1 MSDEIVEE
9 ILAEISTL
17 RRPKHMSHDP
27 RLVQDEKIELLQQQI
42 PDWVK
47 QLQRPRTPC
56 LSPAFGPLEGIRVV
70 GTGQLVA
77 QPFIG
82 TKLAEF
88 GAEVIH
94 VERPGGDVFRFTAP
108 QLTRGPRP
116 HGCDEAEVTKN
127 KLSLGLDLKQV
138 RGLELLMALWKISDV
153 WMESSAPGTL
163 DRAGITSE
171 LALAVNPGL
180 VVVRVSTY
188 GQFGKQEYLGRPGYD
203 AIAQAFGGMMNLTGD
218 PAGPPQ
224 RAKTYTGDYVTA
236 LTGWAATMM
245 ALWEVKKSGR
255 GQVVDLAQFEA
266 VAQTNGNTLP
276 LFTGEGIVYGHTGNR
291 PPGFQPY
298 DTFKCSDGWVY
309 IGALGGAIYDRV
321 PAFVGLDPLVYSY
334 DACSKDADAVN
345 SEFGREL
352 DRRLREYCATRTA
365 AEVETAL
372 NEAKIGCARVFNVRD
387 QYNDEHYAAREMTV
401 PVLDRHSGVPIRV
414 FGVVPK
420 MSLTPGRI
428 WRGAPS
434 IGDDTTDILATM
446 LGLPAAAIGKLYA
459 DKVVHRTEPFT
470 EPQAEPA
477 HP

>member
-1 MSDEIVEE
+1 M
-9 ILAEISTL
+9 T
-17 RRPKHMSHDP
+17 HDP
-27 RLVQDEKIELLQQQI
+27 RLVKDAEIEKLAQSV
-42 PDWVK
+42 PDWVRR
-47 QLQRPRTPC
+47 LERPPTPC
-56 LSPAFGPLEGIRVV
+56 LAPAFGPLEGIRAV
-70 GTGQLVA
+70 GTGCLVA
-77 QPFIG
+77 QPYIG

-127 KLSLGLDLKQV
+127 KLSLGIDLKQA

-163 DRAGITSE
+163 ERSGITSE
-171 LALAVNPGL
+171 LALAVNPSL
-180 VVVRVSTY
+180 VIVRVSTY
-188 GQFGKQEYLGRPGYD
+188 GQYGKEEYLGRPGYD
-203 AIAQAFGGMMNLTGD
+203 AIAQAYGGMMNLTGD

-224 RAKTYTGDYVTA
+224 RAKTYTGDYITA

-255 GQVVDLAQFEA
+255 GQVIDLAQYEA

-276 LFTGEGIVYGHTGNR
+276 LFTGEGAVYGHSGNR

-309 IGALGGAIYDRV
+309 IGALGGPIYDRV
-321 PAFVGLDPLVYSY
+321 PAFLGLDPAEYSY
-334 DACSKDADAVN
+334 DACSKDAAAVE
-345 SEFGREL
+345 SEKGREL
-352 DRRLREYCATRTA
+352 DRRLRAYCAAHTA
-365 AEVETAL
+365 LEVETAL
-372 NEAKIGCARVFNVRD
+372 NEAKIGCARVYNTRD

-401 PVLDRHSGVPIRV
+401 PVLDRQSGVPIRV
-414 FGVVPK
+414 YGVVPK
-420 MSLTPGRI
+420 LSLTPGRI

-434 IGDDTTDILATM
+434 IGDDTNDVLATM
-446 LGLPAAAIGKLYA
+446 LGLAEPEIEGLYA
-459 DKVVHRTEPFT
+459 DQVVHRTEPFT
-470 EPQAEPA
+470 TPQADAANP
-477 HP
+477 

>member
-1 MSDEIVEE
+1 
-9 ILAEISTL
+9 
-17 RRPKHMSHDP
+17 MSHDP
-27 RLVQDEKIELLQQQI
+27 RIVKDQDKIEELRGTI
-42 PDWVK
+42 PEWVK
-47 QLQRPRTPC
+47 RLDRPATPC
-56 LSPAFGPLEGIRVV
+56 VVPAFGPLEGIRVV

-108 QLTRGPRP
+108 QLTRGPRL

-127 KLSLGLDLKQV
+127 KLSLGLDLKKA

-153 WMESSAPGTL
+153 WMESSMPGTM
-163 DRAGITSE
+163 DRAGITNE
-171 LALAVNPGL
+171 LALAVNPSL
-180 VVVRVSTY
+180 VIVRVSTY
-188 GQFGKQEYLGRPGYD
+188 GQFGKEEYLGRAGYD
-203 AIAQAFGGMMNLTGD
+203 AIAQAYGGMMNLTGD

-224 RAKTYTGDYVTA
+224 RAKTFTGDYVTA

-276 LFTGEGIVYGHTGNR
+276 LFTGEGAVYGHTGNR

-321 PAFVGLDPLVYSY
+321 PKFLGLDPAEYSY
-334 DACSKDADAVN
+334 DACSKDAAAVD
-345 SEFGREL
+345 SEKGREL
-352 DRRLREYCATRTA
+352 DRRLREYCAAHTA
-365 AEVETAL
+365 REVDRAL
-372 NEAKIGCARVFNVRD
+372 NEAKIGCSRVYNTRD
-387 QYNDEHYAAREMTV
+387 QYEDEHYAAREMTV
-401 PVLDRHSGVPIRV
+401 PVLDRQSGVPIRV
-414 FGVVPK
+414 YGVVPK

-446 LGLPAAAIGKLYA
+446 LGLPDAEIEQLYA
-459 DKVVHRTEPFT
+459 DEVVHRTEPFT
-470 EPQAEPA
+470 TPQATAANP
-477 HP
+477 